1 MHSDTQSRPRH
12 SHTHARRLCKCK
24 NEIERSK
31 NRKVENLIYWSGNTD
46 SILPL
51 SWQPATP
58 RTWHFALS
66 SQQRTKWI
74 IIILLRISLLSSSK
88 WTNALSFALFDPN
101 RQSNLKLCVCTRRLN
116 GDGDA
121 CSLWELQ
128 CIALMGISSL
138 REQSNAVCMLW
149 TIQLSKGSGLK
160 IRGGKLVPIKM
171 NKKIDNVTRPNEIQ
185 FKWMKTNSERVRER
199 WMEIEWRKH
208 RSPMSNVA
216 FTNDTHTQS
225 SGQRVMGR
233 FIHNNTARLRLCTM
247 M

>member
-31 NRKVENLIYWSGNTD
+31 NRKVENLIYWSGNTH

-51 SWQPATP
+51 NWQPATP

-88 WTNALSFALFDPN
+88 WTNALSFALSDPN
-101 RQSNLKLCVCTRRLN
+101 RQSNLKLCVCTRRLS

-121 CSLWELQ
+121 CSLWE
-128 CIALMGISSL
+128 CTYSYVYHALLLWAFRLFESRAMPC
-138 REQSNAVCMLW
+138 VCC
-149 TIQLSKGSGLK
+149 
-160 IRGGKLVPIKM
+160 
-171 NKKIDNVTRPNEIQ
+171 
-185 FKWMKTNSERVRER
+185 ERYNYPKEV
-199 WMEIEWRKH
+199 
-208 RSPMSNVA
+208 V
-216 FTNDTHTQS
+216 
-225 SGQRVMGR
+225 
-233 FIHNNTARLRLCTM
+233 
-247 M
+247 